1 MILTGYIHKGVL
13 SQTPHHM
20 QPTELIPQY
29 YALPYQTPDRT
40 MPRDTKER
48 NGQRGTR
55 KKRKKLVK
63 NELPST
69 QQSDIGV
76 KTEPSYSLH
85 CLRNKNRHQYS
96 RDQTNVNNKARNK
109 RSPFRI

>member
-1 MILTGYIHKGVL
+1 MMILAGYIHKGVP

-48 NGQRGTR
+48 KGQ
-55 KKRKKLVK
+55 
-63 NELPST
+63 
-69 QQSDIGV
+69 
-76 KTEPSYSLH
+76 
-85 CLRNKNRHQYS
+85 
-96 RDQTNVNNKARNK
+96 
-109 RSPFRI
+109 